1 MRWPFGAKEK
11 EQDTSHNTSR
21 DSRTFLLQKQT
32 STSTA
37 KVKEEEE
44 EIVEYK
50 YAPKQQDEEQ
60 PMDLGTL
67 QDIFSFSFMRGR
79 PILNFIMAIL
89 WSVGLPVLL
98 YNVLKPY
105 TGQVLAMIIASA
117 PPFAIVIM

>member
-11 EQDTSHNTSR
+11 EQNINHNASR
-21 DSRTFLLQKQT
+21 DSRTFLLQKQA
-32 STSTA
+32 STST
-37 KVKEEEE
+37 VQVREEE

-79 PILNFIMAIL
+79 PILNFILAIL

-98 YNVLKPY
+98 YNILKPH
-105 TGQVLAMIIASA
+105 TGQVLAMVIASA
-117 PPFAIVIM
+117 PPLAIVIM